1 MNPMRNMMRKYRRFL
16 LLIPL
21 ILVLALGGFVV
32 WANTTPAP
40 MDTAIAAM
48 LSDDLTVV
56 ATDHW
61 LVFDPVENEKNMGF
75 IFYPGGRVAPESYA
89 PAAHAIADEGYR
101 VVIVPMPLNLAV
113 LGPEGAKDVIAA
125 YPEIQHWAIGG
136 HSLGGSMAARF
147 AYDNP
152 DLIQGLVLWASYPE
166 DSKNLADR
174 DIVAASIYGTLDG
187 LATVDK
193 IDASRKLMP
202 PDTAWVVIE
211 GGNHA
216 QFGWYGAQAGDNEA
230 IISRE
235 AQQAQTVTATLELL
249 DQLEAR

>member
-1 MNPMRNMMRKYRRFL
+1 MRKYRRFL
-16 LLIPL
+16 LLIPV

-40 MDTAIAAM
+40 MDAAIAAM
-48 LSDDLTVV
+48 QSNDLAVV
-56 ATDHW
+56 VTDQW
-61 LVFDPVENEKNMGF
+61 LVFEPVESEKDTGF

-113 LGPEGAKDVIAA
+113 FGAEAAKDVIAA
-125 YPEIQHWAIGG
+125 YPEIQSWAIGG

-147 AYDNP
+147 AYDHP

-174 DIVAASIYGTLDG
+174 DIAAASIYGTLDG
-187 LATVDK
+187 LATLDK
-193 IDASRKLMP
+193 IDASRNLMP
-202 PDTAWVVIE
+202 ADTAWVEIE

-230 IISRE
+230 TISRE
-235 AQQAQTVTATLELL
+235 AQQEQTIAATLEVL

>member
-1 MNPMRNMMRKYRRFL
+1 MRKYRRFL
-16 LLIPL
+16 LLIPV

-40 MDTAIAAM
+40 MAEAKAAM
-48 LSDDLTVV
+48 QSDDLAVV
-56 ATDHW
+56 STDHW
-61 LVFDPVENEKNMGF
+61 IVFEPKDEKNTGF

-89 PAAHAIADEGYR
+89 PAAHAIADDGYL

-113 LGPEGAKDVIAA
+113 FGAQQAKDVIAA
-125 YPEIQHWAIGG
+125 YSDIRHWAIGG

-152 DLIQGLVLWASYPE
+152 DLIQGLALWASYPE
-166 DSKNLADR
+166 ESKNLADR
-174 DIVAASIYGTLDG
+174 DIVVASVYGTLDG

-193 IDASRKLMP
+193 IDASRKLLP
-202 PDTAWVVIE
+202 ADTIWTAIE

-230 IISRE
+230 AISRE
-235 AQQAQTVTATLELL
+235 EQQQQTIAATLAVLN
-249 DQLEAR
+249 QISNR